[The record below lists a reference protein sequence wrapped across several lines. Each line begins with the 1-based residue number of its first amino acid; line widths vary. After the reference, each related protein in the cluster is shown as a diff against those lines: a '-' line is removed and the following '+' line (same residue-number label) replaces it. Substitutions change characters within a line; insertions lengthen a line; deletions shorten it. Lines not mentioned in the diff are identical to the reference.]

1 MAIYSELLTALETEE
16 HVMLATVISTSGST
30 PASALS
36 KMLIKRG
43 GLVSVGTIGGGCMEG
58 DVIMHAHRLFDAGIA
73 EIHTFELNDDDVES
87 GLICGGNLEV
97 LIEPISRKQIPL
109 IKELQNIRDIGEDC
123 VLLTQISPDGH
134 ILTKDAIPLLPQ
146 QTTEWSSR
154 VVKKMEKLVLASTNA
169 PPGTSLSEIVRR
181 TFHDSSTHRIKT
193 EQGEIL
199 LEPVRGT
206 PRLIIFGGGHVS
218 KYVSR
223 AASLAGFLVTIVDDR
238 EKFSNK
244 ERFPEAEQ
252 TIAMDFG
259 EALEHV
265 KIKEST
271 YVLIITRGHQYDEEI
286 LKRVIKT
293 PARYIGMI
301 GSKRKVLTTYE
312 HLTERG
318 ISIQALKRVHA
329 PVGIEIGAVTAEEI
343 AISIVAQLINAR
355 RGNSQLK
362 NKSEELGN
370 LILTLEKKKRNI

>member
-1 MAIYSELLTALETEE
+1 MAIYSDVLTALETEE

-58 DVIMHAHRLFDAGIA
+58 DVIMHAHRMFDTGIA
-73 EIHTFELNDDDVES
+73 EIHKFELNEDEVDS
-87 GLICGGNLEV
+87 GLICGGTLEV
-97 LIEPISRKQIPL
+97 LIEPITRKQVPL

-123 VLLTQISPDGH
+123 VLLTHIGVDGH
-134 ILTKDAIPLLPQ
+134 ILTKDVIPILPQ
-146 QTTEWSSR
+146 QTMEWSSR
-154 VVKKMEKLVLASTNA
+154 VVKKMEKLILASSYA
-169 PPGTSLSEIVRR
+169 PAGTSLSEVVRK
-181 TFHDSSTHRIKT
+181 TFHDNSTHRIKT

-223 AASLAGFLVTIVDDR
+223 AATLAGFLVTIIDDR

-244 ERFPEAEQ
+244 DRFPEAEK
-252 TIAMDFG
+252 TLAMDFG
-259 EALEHV
+259 EALEHI
-265 KIKEST
+265 KIKESS

-318 ISIQALKRVHA
+318 ISTQALKRVFA

-343 AISIVAQLINAR
+343 AISIVAQLIHAR
-355 RGNSQLK
+355 RGNTQLK
-362 NKSEELGN
+362 NKSEELSM
-370 LILTLEKKKRNI
+370 LIQTLEKKKRKI